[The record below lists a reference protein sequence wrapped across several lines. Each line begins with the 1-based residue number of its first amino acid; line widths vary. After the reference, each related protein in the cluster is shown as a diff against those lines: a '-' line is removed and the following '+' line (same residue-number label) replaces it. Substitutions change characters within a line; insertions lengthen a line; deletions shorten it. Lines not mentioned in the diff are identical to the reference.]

1 MAELVNLHRD
11 GAVATLS
18 INRPDKRNALNA
30 ELVDALQTAFDSLE
44 ADDSVRVIVLTGTG
58 SVFCAGADLGYL
70 QQISANSVLENAKDS
85 RTLMRLLHTI
95 RTSRTPTIA
104 RVNGHAIAGGCG
116 LALTC
121 DILVAV
127 EDAKFGFTE
136 VRIGFVPA
144 IVMTLLIERTGMGRA
159 RELLIR
165 GNLIDAQ
172 QAQEYGMINHV
183 VSAERLDET
192 VAMISHEFASAVSPQ
207 AVAMTKQLMLDVASR
222 DLGTAME
229 FAAWQNV
236 ISRETEDF
244 NTGTGSFLRKEK
256 PSWK

>member
-1 MAELVNLHRD
+1 
-11 GAVATLS
+11 
-18 INRPDKRNALNA
+18 
-30 ELVDALQTAFDSLE
+30 
-44 ADDSVRVIVLTGTG
+44 
-58 SVFCAGADLGYL
+58 
-70 QQISANSVLENAKDS
+70 
-85 RTLMRLLHTI
+85 MRLLHTI

-144 IVMTLLIERTGMGRA
+144 VVMTLLIERTGMGRA

-192 VAMISHEFASAVSPQ
+192 VAMISHELASAVSPQ

-222 DLGTAME
+222 DLSAAME
-229 FAAWQNV
+229 FASWQNV

-244 NTGTGSFLRKEK
+244 GNGIARFLKKEK
-256 PSWK
+256 PSWE